1 MGRASRLPASSLC
14 GSTPVMSM
22 PQRGQSLNFS
32 MQKRQYLC
40 WQLVISTG
48 SWRRARHRM
57 QCSVDSFGPA
67 GEPKPSG
74 HLAGSSPLVV
84 EVVSPLRELALPWPK
99 GQVPGAA
106 AGSAGPD
113 LTLARYGQLIA
124 ATIRTWSNKNKL
136 PVQTVS
142 LAYSKSVC
150 KHAWR
155 RFQVLRS
162 CCVTVWMLIHE
173 HMRSCASRVLVAC
186 PKLGL
191 SD

>member
-1 MGRASRLPASSLC
+1 MGWASHLPASSLC
-14 GSTPVMSM
+14 GSSPVMSM

-57 QCSVDSFGPA
+57 QWSVDSLGPA

-74 HLAGSSPLVV
+74 HFAGSSLLVV

-113 LTLARYGQLIA
+113 FTLARYGQLIGA
-124 ATIRTWSNKNKL
+124 MISTWSRKTNCLCKQCPL
-136 PVQTVS
+136 QTQRVYANFIA
-142 LAYSKSVC
+142 L
-150 KHAWR
+150 
-155 RFQVLRS
+155 VLKPLEDAACRY
-162 CCVTVWMLIHE
+162 E
-173 HMRSCASRVLVAC
+173 HWYLN
-186 PKLGL
+186 P
-191 SD
+191 